1 VSAFYS
7 SGGGGADARSP
18 ASHVTLPAAAVGP
31 GRDRGADRT
40 YPPELVDRVLAQT
53 GRAERRHRLLPARL
67 VVYYVLALALFAG
80 VAYEEVLRCL
90 VEALRGAV
98 WWPNPREPWRV
109 WRVPAKSA
117 LVQARAR
124 LGAAPLRVLF
134 EQAARPLATEQTR
147 GAFYRGLRL
156 LALDG
161 SCLDVAD
168 TPANAAAF
176 GRPGTGRGQGVG
188 AFPQVR
194 LVGLA
199 ECGTHAIVGVAVG
212 PCTTGELT
220 LAPQVLDG
228 LGPGTLALADRGLL
242 AVGLWRHALATGAQL
257 LWRAKT
263 GTTGH
268 ALPADRVLADGSWL
282 SRLDAGGHRRRDPRG
297 PIVVRVLDYTID
309 DPGPSQRQRYRLVT
323 SILDPAQ
330 APAAELAALYTE
342 RWEVEGALDEL
353 KTHQRGPRAVLRSK
367 TPQGVEQEVYAHLL
381 VHYAIRALMH
391 QAALDAQVDPDR
403 LSFVRSLRVV
413 RRQLIAQA
421 AFSP

>member
-1 VSAFYS
+1 MPGVQQAT
-7 SGGGGADARSP
+7 P
-18 ASHVTLPAAAVGP
+18 ACPPRLS
-31 GRDRGADRT
+31 DRVAIGVLTRT
-40 YPPELVDRVLAQT
+40 YPPALVDRVLAEC
-53 GRAERRHRLLPARL
+53 GRTERRQRLLPARL

-134 EQAARPLATEQTR
+134 EQAARPLASTQTQ
-147 GAFYRGLRL
+147 GAWYRGQRV

-161 SCLDVAD
+161 TCLDVAD
-168 TPANAAAF
+168 TPANQQAF

-199 ECGTHAIVGVAVG
+199 ECGTHAITKVAVG
-212 PCTTGELT
+212 PCTTGEIS
-220 LAPQVLDG
+220 LAPQVLGG
-228 LGPGTLALADRGLL
+228 LGPGMLVLADRGLA
-242 AVGLWRHALATGAQL
+242 AVELWRQAKATGAEL
-257 LWRAKT
+257 LWRVKT
-263 GTTGH
+263 GATGH
-268 ALPADRVLADGSWL
+268 VLPVDRLLADGSWL

-297 PIVVRVLDYTID
+297 PVIVRVLDYTID
-309 DPGPSQRQRYRLVT
+309 DPGRPGHRQRYRLVT
-323 SILDPAQ
+323 SILDPEA
-330 APAAELAALYTE
+330 APAAELAALYHQ
-342 RWEVEGALDEL
+342 RWELEGALDEL
-353 KTHQRGPRAVLRSK
+353 KTHQRGPRAILRSK
-367 TPQGVEQEVYAHLL
+367 TPEGVEQEVYAHLL

-391 QAALDAQVDPDR
+391 QAALDAAVDPDR
-403 LSFVRSLRVV
+403 LSFTRSLRIV
-413 RRQLIAQA
+413 RRQLIARA

>member
-1 VSAFYS
+1 MPGVQQAT
-7 SGGGGADARSP
+7 
-18 ASHVTLPAAAVGP
+18 SHCQPRLS
-31 GRDRGADRT
+31 DRVAIGVLTRT
-40 YPPELVDRVLAQT
+40 YPPALVDRVLAET

-67 VVYYVLALALFAG
+67 MVYYVLALALFAG

-90 VEALRGAV
+90 VEGLRGAA
-98 WWPNPREPWRV
+98 WWPNPREPWRA

-124 LGAAPLRVLF
+124 LGAAPIRVLF
-134 EQAARPLATEQTR
+134 EQAARPLATDQTQ
-147 GAFYRGLRL
+147 GAWYRGLRL
-156 LALDG
+156 VALDG
-161 SCLDVAD
+161 TCLDVAD

-199 ECGTHAIVGVAVG
+199 ECGTHAITRVAVG

-220 LAPQVLDG
+220 LAPQVVEG

-242 AVGLWRHALATGAQL
+242 AVELWRQARSTGAEL

-268 ALPADRVLADGSWL
+268 ALPTDRVLADGSWL

-297 PIVVRVLDYTID
+297 PIVVRVLDYTIND
-309 DPGPSQRQRYRLVT
+309 SRPGQQQVYRLVT
-323 SILDPAQ
+323 SMLDPAQ
-330 APAAELAALYTE
+330 APAAELAALYHQ
-342 RWEVEGALDEL
+342 RWELEGALDEL

-367 TPQGVEQEVYAHLL
+367 TPEGVTQEVYAHLL

-391 QAALDAQVDPDR
+391 QAALDADLDPDR
-403 LSFVRSLRVV
+403 LSFVRSLRIV

>member
-1 VSAFYS
+1 MPGVQQ
-7 SGGGGADARSP
+7 DRL
-18 ASHVTLPAAAVGP
+18 ASQPRLS
-31 GRDRGADRT
+31 DRVAIGVLTRT
-40 YPPELVDRVLAQT
+40 YPPALVDRVLAET
-53 GRAERRHRLLPARL
+53 GRVERRHRLLPARL

-90 VEALRGAV
+90 VEALRGAS
-98 WWPNPREPWRV
+98 WWPNRREPWRV

-124 LGAAPLRVLF
+124 LGAEPLRVLF
-134 EQAARPLATEQTR
+134 EQAAQPLATEHTA
-147 GAFYRGLRL
+147 GAWYRGLRV

-161 SCLDVAD
+161 TCLDVAD

-199 ECGTHAIVGVAVG
+199 ECGTHAITKVAIG
-212 PCTTGELT
+212 PCTTGEVT
-220 LAPQVLDG
+220 LAPGVLEG
-228 LGPGTLALADRGLL
+228 LGSGMLALADRGLL
-242 AVGLWRHALATGAQL
+242 GTELWRQAKATGAEL
-257 LWRAKT
+257 VWRAKT
-263 GTTGH
+263 GSTGH
-268 ALPADRVLADGSWL
+268 ALPVDQELADGSWL

-309 DPGPSQRQRYRLVT
+309 DPGRPGHRQRYRLVT

-330 APAAELAALYTE
+330 APAGELAALYHQ
-342 RWEVEGALDEL
+342 RWELEGALDQL
-353 KTHQRGPRAVLRSK
+353 KTHQRGPRAILRSK
-367 TPQGVEQEVYAHLL
+367 TPEGVTQEVYAHLL

-391 QAALDAQVDPDR
+391 QAALDAQTDPDR
-403 LSFVRSLRVV
+403 LSFTRSLRIV

>member
-1 VSAFYS
+1 MPGVQQ
-7 SGGGGADARSP
+7 
-18 ASHVTLPAAAVGP
+18 VTP
-31 GRDRGADRT
+31 GCQPRLSDRVAIGVLTRT
-40 YPPELVDRVLAQT
+40 YPPALVDRVLAQT
-53 GRAERRHRLLPARL
+53 GRTERRHRLLPARL

-90 VEALRGAV
+90 VEGLRGAA
-98 WWPNPREPWRV
+98 WWPNPREPWRA

-134 EQAARPLATEQTR
+134 EQAARPLATPQTQ
-147 GAFYRGLRL
+147 GAFYRGLRV

-161 SCLDVAD
+161 TCLDVAD
-168 TPANAAAF
+168 TPTNAAAF

-220 LAPQVLDG
+220 LAPAVLEG

-242 AVGLWRHALATGAQL
+242 AVGLWRQALASGAEL

-297 PIVVRVLDYTID
+297 PVVVRVLDYTLD
-309 DPGPSQRQRYRLVT
+309 DPGRPGQRQRYRLVT
-323 SILDPAQ
+323 SILDPAH
-330 APAAELAALYTE
+330 APAAELAALYHQ
-342 RWEVEGALDEL
+342 RWELEGALDEL

-367 TPQGVEQEVYAHLL
+367 TPEGVTQEVYAHLL

-391 QAALDAQVDPDR
+391 QAALDAAVYPDR
-403 LSFVRSLRVV
+403 LSFVRSLRIV
-413 RRQLIAQA
+413 RRQLITQA

>member
-1 VSAFYS
+1 M
-7 SGGGGADARSP
+7 SGVEQARP
-18 ASHVTLPAAAVGP
+18 ACPPRLS
-31 GRDRGADRT
+31 DRVAIGVLTRT
-40 YPPELVDRVLAQT
+40 YPPALVDQVLAEC
-53 GRAERRHRLLPARL
+53 GRVERRHRLLPARL

-90 VEALRGAV
+90 VEALRGAP

-124 LGAAPLRVLF
+124 LGAAPLRLLF
-134 EQAARPLATEQTR
+134 DQAARPLATPQTQ
-147 GAFYRGLRL
+147 GAFYRGLRV

-161 SCLDVAD
+161 TCLDVAD
-168 TPANAAAF
+168 TPANQQAF

-199 ECGTHAIVGVAVG
+199 ECGTHAITKVAVG
-212 PCTTGELT
+212 PYRTGETT

-242 AVGLWRHALATGAQL
+242 TVELWRQARATGAAL
-257 LWRAKT
+257 VWRAKT

-268 ALPADRVLADGSWL
+268 ALPVDQVLADGSWL

-297 PIVVRVLDYTID
+297 PLVVRVLDYTID
-309 DPGPSQRQRYRLVT
+309 DPGRPDHRQRYRLVT
-323 SILDPAQ
+323 SLLDPTQ
-330 APAAELAALYTE
+330 APAAELAALYHQ
-342 RWEVEGALDEL
+342 RWELEGALDEL

-367 TPQGVEQEVYAHLL
+367 TPEGVEQEVYAHLL

-391 QAALDAQVDPDR
+391 QAALDADLDPDR
-403 LSFVRSLRVV
+403 LSFTRSLRIV
-413 RRQLIAQA
+413 RRQLLTQA

>member
-1 VSAFYS
+1 MPGTQRATP
-7 SGGGGADARSP
+7 GGQPWLSDRVAIGAL
-18 ASHVTLPAAAVGP
+18 T
-31 GRDRGADRT
+31 RT
-40 YPPELVDRVLAQT
+40 YPPALVDRVLAQC
-53 GRAERRHRLLPARL
+53 GRTERRHRLLPARL

-90 VEALRGAV
+90 VEGLRGAP

-134 EQAARPLATEQTR
+134 AQAARPLATEQTW
-147 GAFYRGLRL
+147 GAFWRGLRL
-156 LALDG
+156 VALDG
-161 SCLDVAD
+161 TCLDVAD

-199 ECGTHAIVGVAVG
+199 ECGTHAITKVAIG

-220 LAPQVLDG
+220 LAPQVLEG
-228 LGPGTLALADRGLL
+228 LGPGMLVLADRGLL
-242 AVGLWRHALATGAQL
+242 AVELWRQAQASGAALG
-257 LWRAKT
+257 WRAKT

-268 ALPADRVLADGSWL
+268 ALPVDQVLADGSWR

-297 PIVVRVLDYTID
+297 PVTVRVLDYIID
-309 DPGPSQRQRYRLVT
+309 DPGRPGHRQRYRLVT
-323 SILDPAQ
+323 SMLDPTH
-330 APAAELAALYTE
+330 APAVELAALYHQ
-342 RWEVEGALDEL
+342 RWELEGALDEL
-353 KTHQRGPRAVLRSK
+353 KTHQRGPRAILRSK
-367 TPQGVEQEVYAHLL
+367 TPEGVQQEVYAHLL

-391 QAALDAQVDPDR
+391 QAALDADTDPDR
-403 LSFVRSLRVV
+403 LSFVRSLRIV

>member
-1 VSAFYS
+1 MPGVQQAT
-7 SGGGGADARSP
+7 
-18 ASHVTLPAAAVGP
+18 SHCQPRLS
-31 GRDRGADRT
+31 DRVAIGVLTRT
-40 YPPELVDRVLAQT
+40 YPPALVDRVLAET

-67 VVYYVLALALFAG
+67 MVYYVLALALFAG

-90 VEALRGAV
+90 VEGLRGAA
-98 WWPNPREPWRV
+98 WWPNPREPWRA

-124 LGAAPLRVLF
+124 LGAAPIRVLF
-134 EQAARPLATEQTR
+134 EQAARPLATDQTQ
-147 GAFYRGLRL
+147 GAWYRGLRL
-156 LALDG
+156 VALDG
-161 SCLDVAD
+161 TCLDVAD

-199 ECGTHAIVGVAVG
+199 ECGTHAITRVAVG

-220 LAPQVLDG
+220 LAPQVVEG

-242 AVGLWRHALATGAQL
+242 AVELWRQARSTGAEL

-268 ALPADRVLADGSWL
+268 ALPTDRVLADGSWL

-297 PIVVRVLDYTID
+297 PIVVRVLDYTIND
-309 DPGPSQRQRYRLVT
+309 SRPGQQQVYRLVT
-323 SILDPAQ
+323 SMLDPAQ
-330 APAAELAALYTE
+330 APAAELAALYHQ
-342 RWEVEGALDEL
+342 RWELEGALDEL

-367 TPQGVEQEVYAHLL
+367 TPEGVTQEVYAHLL

-391 QAALDAQVDPDR
+391 QAALDADLDPDR
-403 LSFVRSLRVV
+403 LSFVRSLRIV
-413 RRQLIAQA
+413 RRQLIAQV

>member
-1 VSAFYS
+1 MPGVQQ
-7 SGGGGADARSP
+7 
-18 ASHVTLPAAAVGP
+18 VTPGCQPRLSDRVAVGVLT
-31 GRDRGADRT
+31 RT
-40 YPPELVDRVLAQT
+40 YPPALVDRVLAQT
-53 GRAERRHRLLPARL
+53 GRAERRHGLLPARL

-90 VEALRGAV
+90 VEGLRGVA
-98 WWPNPREPWRV
+98 WWPNPREPWRA

-124 LGAAPLRVLF
+124 LGATPLRVLF
-134 EQAARPLATEQTR
+134 GQAARPLATEQTQ
-147 GAFYRGLRL
+147 GGCYRGLRL
-156 LALDG
+156 VAIDG
-161 SCLDVAD
+161 TCLDVAD
-168 TPANAAAF
+168 APANQAAF

-199 ECGTHAIVGVAVG
+199 ECGTHAITTVAVG
-212 PCTTGELT
+212 PCTTGELS
-220 LAPQVLDG
+220 LAPQVVEG
-228 LGPGTLALADRGLL
+228 LAPGTLALADRGLL
-242 AVGLWRHALATGAQL
+242 AVELWRQAQASGAEL

-263 GTTGH
+263 GSTGH
-268 ALPADRVLADGSWL
+268 ALPVDRLLADGSWL

-297 PIVVRVLDYTID
+297 PVTVRVLDYTID
-309 DPGPSQRQRYRLVT
+309 DPRPGQQQVYRLVT

-330 APAAELAALYTE
+330 APAAELAALYHQ
-342 RWEVEGALDEL
+342 RWELEGALDEL

-367 TPQGVEQEVYAHLL
+367 TPEGVEQEVYAHLL

-391 QAALDAQVDPDR
+391 QAALDADLDPDR
-403 LSFVRSLRVV
+403 LSVVRSLRIV